1 MGYDEIWRYDQLA
14 GGTHPT
20 GMHSCL
26 ETKFTDHGRATS
38 VKTLTGN
45 IKTEKSWCHNNVECI
60 VATDDVNLSV
70 ADSFT

>member
-1 MGYDEIWRYDQLA
+1 M
-14 GGTHPT
+14 
-20 GMHSCL
+20 
-26 ETKFTDHGRATS
+26 S